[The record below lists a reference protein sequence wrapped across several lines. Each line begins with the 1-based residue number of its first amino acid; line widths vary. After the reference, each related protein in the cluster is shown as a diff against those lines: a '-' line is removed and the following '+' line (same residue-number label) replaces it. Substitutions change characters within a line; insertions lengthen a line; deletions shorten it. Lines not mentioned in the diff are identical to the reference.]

1 MDRLTKI
8 RDIQRAVI
16 NFEHSFERFYGICLN
31 EGMAL
36 RLLTDHI
43 RLTSGEISEILGLTP
58 SNTSK
63 VIASIEKKGYVKRIP
78 GKSDKRQMYFTLSN
92 EGKRFINSVDCD
104 AVDTP
109 DLLNRIVDPINL

>member
-1 MDRLTKI
+1 MERLTKI

-16 NFEHSFERFYGICLN
+16 NFEHSFERYYGICLN

-36 RLLTDHI
+36 CLLVDHN

-63 VIASIEKKGYVKRIP
+63 VIASIERKGYVRRIP
-78 GKSDKRQMYFTLSN
+78 GKNDKRQMYFTLSP
-92 EGKRFINSVDCD
+92 EGKKFITTVKPEE
-104 AVDTP
+104 VETP
-109 DLLNRIVDPINL
+109 ELLFNIVQR